1 MEEPLEAF
9 ETPKQD
15 KMISLIAWLIV
26 ASLLFYLSVVTFEG
40 FLRLS
45 PDIRVVENM
54 DMENPDT
61 ANPGDVEPG
70 FVLEQETTT
79 SETQVE
85 PGYDMSSE
93 SSETDIPSLAGIEV
107 EPGVEQVSEGLEGIL
122 ENSQEIALSQ
132 NEQYTEEVEPVVDQ
146 VAQNVSSESLL
157 VSEVEVPDIASV
169 VQEATAELGPVY
181 QLAMERV
188 FESRA
193 QAFDALK
200 KMSFGDLDLE
210 FELVQ
215 RSSGFHVL
223 LGGELSRSE
232 LDQLKQY
239 LSIRNNNL
247 GLQTLDVQGVEN
259 LLSSRVVNT
268 SPAPTQSLNREISAE
283 RTTVPLGA
291 DFYTRAGA
299 LPFTIQVGSF
309 LQEVNARQLSN
320 DLQQKG
326 YSSAVE
332 SKLQRGVAHYRV
344 LLGNYENRRVASRE
358 AAQISEKENLPVYVR
373 EAIQ

>member
-61 ANPGDVEPG
+61 ANPGDVDPG

-85 PGYDMSSE
+85 PDYDMISE

-107 EPGVEQVSEGLEGIL
+107 ERGVEQAGEGLEEIL
-122 ENSQEIALSQ
+122 DDPQEIALSQ
-132 NEQYTEEVEPVVDQ
+132 NEQYTKEVEPVVDQ
-146 VAQNVSSESLL
+146 TTQNVSSESLV

-193 QAFDALK
+193 EAFDALK

-247 GLQTLDVQGVEN
+247 ALQTLDVQGVEN
-259 LLSSRVVNT
+259 LLSSRVVKAGP
-268 SPAPTQSLNREISAE
+268 SARQSLNREKSAA
-283 RTTVPLGA
+283 RVTVPLGA

-344 LLGNYENRRVASRE
+344 LLGNYENRRVASKE

>member
-61 ANPGDVEPG
+61 ANPGDVDPG

-85 PGYDMSSE
+85 PDYDMISE

-107 EPGVEQVSEGLEGIL
+107 ERGVEQAGEGLEEIL
-122 ENSQEIALSQ
+122 DDPQEIALSQ
-132 NEQYTEEVEPVVDQ
+132 NEQYTKEVEPVVDQ
-146 VAQNVSSESLL
+146 TTQNVSSESLV

-193 QAFDALK
+193 EAFDALK

-247 GLQTLDVQGVEN
+247 ALQTLDVQGVEN
-259 LLSSRVVNT
+259 LLSSRVVKAGP
-268 SPAPTQSLNREISAE
+268 SARQSLNREKSAP
-283 RTTVPLGA
+283 RVTVPLGA

-344 LLGNYENRRVASRE
+344 LLGNYENRRVASKE